1 MLGLP
6 ISRLDL
12 AGTNL
17 SERRNL
23 SMRPK
28 VAIALV
34 LALAVVF
41 CLAPAA
47 LAQEKGAK
55 LLCVSKT
62 ELKGENTVGSCLTK
76 GEEFAIIDQYG
87 IAHVLT
93 PREIEITKAFN
104 PKIFEMRA
112 YGLNFYRV
120 APSLPPG
127 LPWLPQQKK

>member
-1 MLGLP
+1 
-6 ISRLDL
+6 
-12 AGTNL
+12 
-17 SERRNL
+17 
-23 SMRPK
+23 MRSK
-28 VAIALV
+28 VVIALV

-41 CLAPAA
+41 CLSSAA
-47 LAQEKGAK
+47 LAQDKGTQGGAK

-62 ELKGENTVGSCLTK
+62 QLKGENTVSSCLAN

-93 PREIEITKAFN
+93 PREVEITKAFN

-112 YGLNFYRV
+112 YGLNLYRA

-127 LPWLPQQKK
+127 LPWLPQHQK